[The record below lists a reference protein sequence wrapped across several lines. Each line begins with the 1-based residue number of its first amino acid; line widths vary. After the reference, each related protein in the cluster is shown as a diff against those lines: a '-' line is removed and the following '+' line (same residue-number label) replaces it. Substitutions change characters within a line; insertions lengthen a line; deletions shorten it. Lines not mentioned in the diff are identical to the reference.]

1 MEYVEVQGARVPA
14 LGFGTFRMTGSECA
28 QAVEQAIQTGYRH
41 IDTAEIYEN
50 EKSVG
55 EGIRAA
61 GVRREELF
69 ITTKAWIDDLSRSGV
84 RKSLEG
90 SLCRLD
96 TDYVDLWLIHWP
108 NPAFPLEET
117 LQTMMQLRETGR
129 VRHIGVSNFPVASVE
144 EAVKVAPIVCNQ
156 VEYHP
161 YLSQEPILTHASKH
175 HMMITAYAPI
185 AMGKVAG
192 DPLLVRIGER
202 YGKSPVQVA
211 LRWLIQQPNV
221 SAIPKAADP
230 KHCVENIDI
239 FDFSLNDEEMAAV
252 FGLARGKRLIN
263 PELAPQWDV

>member
-14 LGFGTFRMTGSECA
+14 LGFGTFRMKGSECA
-28 QAVEQAIQTGYRH
+28 QAVEHAIQAGYRH

-50 EKSVG
+50 EESVG

-69 ITTKAWIDDLSRSGV
+69 ITTKAWMDDLSPSGV

-90 SLCRLD
+90 SLRRLN

-117 LQTMMQLRETGR
+117 LRAMMQLREAGR
-129 VRHIGVSNFPVASVE
+129 VHHIGVSNFPVALVE

-161 YLSQEPILTHASKH
+161 FLAQEKILSCAQKH
-175 HMMITAYAPI
+175 DLMLTAYAPV
-185 AMGKVAG
+185 AMGKVKDDLTLA
-192 DPLLVRIGER
+192 RIGQR
-202 YGKSPVQVA
+202 HAKSPFQVT

-230 KHCVENIDI
+230 KHCVDNFDI
-239 FDFSLNDEEMAAV
+239 FDFSLNGEEMAAV
-252 FGLARGKRLIN
+252 FGLARDERLIN
-263 PELAPQWDV
+263 PEFAPRWDV